1 MSPGTRPSRGST
13 SGSATRSPADR
24 SWRCACLEQA
34 GRYFADSESDAFSI
48 GIVHMNLAEAELDIG
63 RVAAARRHMTIAVG
77 QLTAAGH
84 YPCFMSRCAVI
95 LSEASVLDRD
105 LPRAFGEAHDAHRHA
120 VEAATVMEQAAALA
134 ALAVACPDGEAKIV
148 ALVRAARTLTSGLSP
163 QAQVLGRMAV
173 DRQLAVAGL
182 RGGMPGAAGD
192 LAALRVAAGTL
203 GLDGL
208 IARLSPMLAALGIQ
222 I

>member
-1 MSPGTRPSRGST
+1 
-13 SGSATRSPADR
+13 
-24 SWRCACLEQA
+24 
-34 GRYFADSESDAFSI
+34 
-48 GIVHMNLAEAELDIG
+48 
-63 RVAAARRHMTIAVG
+63 
-77 QLTAAGH
+77 
-84 YPCFMSRCAVI
+84 
-95 LSEASVLDRD
+95 
-105 LPRAFGEAHDAHRHA
+105 
-120 VEAATVMEQAAALA
+120 MEQAAALA